1 MFNAI
6 VYVHIRQIDS
16 VTIVISRK
24 KVRHVLWY
32 EVTEGRRKVVRLFDN
47 VPHLL
52 IRYISTITRQKT

>member
-6 VYVHIRQIDS
+6 VYVHIRQIDG

-32 EVTEGRRKVVRLFDN
+32 EVTEGRRKVVCLFDN